1 MMMLLVKSPRTAK
14 LNTMNTDSQAEHSVQ
29 WQPSWAHW
37 MRTAMLD
44 TVYDDSE
51 AQHNERCQP
60 SSTQW
65 TMRAKIDSKQNDI
78 QAWLTVK
85 LETRYVDSQAWH
97 KSQERQTCYKFQWQP
112 SLTQWKN
119 DSQAWHKFQWQHKTL
134 SPYFPRVLSS
144 IKCCNPAALFS
155 VVCSYTEVCHRRVA
169 TGHWADILPF
179 PRLDNR

>member
-78 QAWLTVK
+78 QARLTVK

-97 KSQERQTCYKFQWQP
+97 KSQERQTCHKFQWQP
-112 SLTQWKN
+112 SLAQVTVTAKRDTVNWGLQRLTQRKKLATSSN
-119 DSQAWHKFQWQHKTL
+119 DSQAWHSEKMTAKRDASSNGNIKHSLHT
-134 SPYFPRVLSS
+134 FPV
-144 IKCCNPAALFS
+144 FS
-155 VVCSYTEVCHRRVA
+155 
-169 TGHWADILPF
+169 LQ
-179 PRLDNR
+179 